1 MQRRPRQAGQ
11 KQSGESVM
19 RLRGNTTAVRVMV
32 TKGGEAKW
40 DRDANQQK
48 VDRASGALL
57 WELQLMALDESGG
70 EIIKVTLD
78 TEPKF
83 TVGEF
88 VQVEDLVAIPWSQG
102 DRSGVAFRARV
113 TSVSGAK
120 SADVGKAA

>member
-1 MQRRPRQAGQ
+1 LAA
-11 KQSGESVM
+11 KAKELSM
-19 RLRGNTTAVRVMV
+19 RLRVDTSAVRFMV

-83 TVGEF
+83 SVGEF

-113 TSVSGAK
+113 TSASGAK